1 VGYCTYNVQGECVLM
16 GGARSQCQWRRTIDH
31 GRNMLTCETGESGVC
46 GGPAYDVNKFSP
58 SYCNYLSIIF
68 PFDRL
73 FRLLPLF
80 LQIGVGKSWPFSA
93 DRSSC
98 LGRRRSGISG
108 SHGGDFIELPLLLGA
123 TDGHGLRPYKP

>member
-1 VGYCTYNVQGECVLM
+1 MV
-16 GGARSQCQWRRTIDH
+16 
-31 GRNMLTCETGESGVC
+31 TCESGVC

-68 PFDRL
+68 PFDVF

-98 LGRRRSGISG
+98 LGRHRSGISG
-108 SHGGDFIELPLLLGA
+108 WRGGDVIELPLLLGA
-123 TDGHGLRPYKP
+123 TDAHGLRPYKL